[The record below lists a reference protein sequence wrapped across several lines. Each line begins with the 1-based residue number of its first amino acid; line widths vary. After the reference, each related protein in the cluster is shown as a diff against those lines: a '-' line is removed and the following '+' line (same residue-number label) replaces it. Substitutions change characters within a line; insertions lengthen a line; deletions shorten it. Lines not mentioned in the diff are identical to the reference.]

1 MFVMDCFKPAY
12 PYLKKKKTKKSDKE
26 KNRTSPPTVKP
37 PLYAEHT
44 NSTAVNRVH
53 DDDQQSPTTITG
65 ARNMNRSRAVASNT
79 RHDTLINRMMVGWN
93 VVKPSLDIMMRL
105 RLRILNRLITYKR
118 FLMHPSK
125 HFRRGESSNR
135 NILASHYDSFTYSLN
150 FDDHHHHHHH
160 HHRRHGYLD

>member
-1 MFVMDCFKPAY
+1 MDCFKPAY
-12 PYLKKKKTKKSDKE
+12 PYLKKKKKKKKSDKE

-53 DDDQQSPTTITG
+53 DDGQESPTTITG
-65 ARNMNRSRAVASNT
+65 VRNMNRSRAVASNS
-79 RHDTLINRMMVGWN
+79 RHDTLINRMRVGWN

-105 RLRILNRLITYKR
+105 LNRLINYKR

-125 HFRRGESSNR
+125 HFHRGESSNR

-150 FDDHHHHHHH
+150 FDDHHHHHW
-160 HHRRHGYLD
+160 RHGYLD